1 MKKEYTKKRR
11 NTGDRTRKQIVLLS
25 VEGKNKTEK
34 NYFNGFNN
42 ESTRVVFTSGN
53 ETDPVKLAKRLVQEY
68 KSYQLDD
75 ELGDRA
81 FCVIDGDVSKK
92 QEKEIKK
99 AETVVKKKGSII
111 VSNPCIEVWFVFHFT
126 DSTKQYKSSQEV
138 FNRLK
143 EYIPDYEKNMKG
155 IYSRLIN
162 KQMVAIRNAK
172 KLEEYNQMLNRSLHN
187 SDYQPSSEVYK
198 IIENLL

>member
-11 NTGDRTRKQIVLLS
+11 NTGNRTRKQVILLS
-25 VEGKNKTEK
+25 VEGKNKTER
-34 NYFNGFNN
+34 NYFKGFNN
-42 ESTRVVFTSGN
+42 ETTRVVFTSGN

-92 QEKEIKK
+92 QENEIRK
-99 AETVVKKKGSII
+99 AEAVVKKKGSII

-126 DSTKQYKSSQEV
+126 DSTKQYKSSQDV
-138 FNRLK
+138 VNRLK
-143 EYIPDYEKNMKG
+143 EYIPDYEKNMKE
-155 IYSRLIN
+155 IYIRLIN
-162 KQMVAIRNAK
+162 KQTDAIRNAK
-172 KLEEYNQMLNRSLHN
+172 KLEVYNRSLHN
-187 SDYQPSSEVYK
+187 FDFQPSSEVYK
-198 IIENLL
+198 IIEDLGR